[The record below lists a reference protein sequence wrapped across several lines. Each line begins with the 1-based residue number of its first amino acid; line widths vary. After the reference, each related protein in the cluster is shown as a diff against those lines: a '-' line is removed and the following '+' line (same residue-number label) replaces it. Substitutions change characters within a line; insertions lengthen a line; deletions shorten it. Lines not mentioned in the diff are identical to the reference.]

1 MTKNIQELLENEG
14 NFSKQPEALHRVDN
28 VEITLASIS
37 PILGKTFDS
46 ISEECKSQSMYY
58 LSELFGNQ
66 SWAKKSTG
74 SQVTNETMAIIWII
88 YFLVFNSNGKRP
100 NGLMSYFFDECTAR
114 SHTNPSPCPYDDL
127 NYPLGHQLSMGS
139 FAVRI

>member
-1 MTKNIQELLENEG
+1 MEMTKNIQELLENEG

-74 SQVTNETMAIIWII
+74 
-88 YFLVFNSNGKRP
+88 
-100 NGLMSYFFDECTAR
+100 
-114 SHTNPSPCPYDDL
+114 
-127 NYPLGHQLSMGS
+127 
-139 FAVRI
+139 